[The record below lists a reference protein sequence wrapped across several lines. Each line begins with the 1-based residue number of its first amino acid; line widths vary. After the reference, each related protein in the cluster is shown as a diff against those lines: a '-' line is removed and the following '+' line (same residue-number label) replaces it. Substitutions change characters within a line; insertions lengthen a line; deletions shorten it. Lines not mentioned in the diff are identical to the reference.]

1 MTSRTPEPA
10 TDTAPS
16 DTRAADTGPTAAG
29 GGTPDPGSDLR
40 TAARV
45 RAAAAALDAADPLA
59 ACRDLFV
66 PADHPGAGVPVTAYL
81 DGNSLGRPLRATET
95 RLHDLVRG
103 AWGTGLIRSWDEQWM
118 ALPYRLGDRLGAV
131 CLGAAPGQ
139 TVIGDSTTVM
149 LYKLLHAAL
158 THQRTVSGGRRVELV
173 LDRENFPTDRYVAAT
188 LADALG
194 AELVWI
200 DPDPAAGVTVEQVR
214 DAVGERTAVVLVSQ
228 VAYKSAWLAD
238 LPAITE
244 AAHDAGALVL
254 WDLCHS
260 AGAVRV
266 DLDEHDVDLAV
277 GCSYKFLNGGP
288 GAPAFGYVAA
298 RLQADLASPIT
309 GWMGHAEPFTMG
321 PDYAAGLG
329 MRRFVSGTPAVLG
342 MAGIEDTVDLIDE
355 VGLDAVR
362 AKGTALGEFV
372 LAVVDGLLARHG
384 VRVVSP
390 RDPAQRGAHVTI
402 AHPRCRELYRQ
413 LWGEGIVPDFREP
426 DGIRLGLAPLST
438 SYAEVAVALTRI
450 DDLLG

>member
-1 MTSRTPEPA
+1 MTS
-10 TDTAPS
+10 
-16 DTRAADTGPTAAG
+16 AAA
-29 GGTPDPGSDLR
+29 
-40 TAARV
+40 V
-45 RAAAAALDAADPLA
+45 RDAAAALDAADALA
-59 ACRDLFV
+59 ACRDLFA
-66 PADHPGAGVPVTAYL
+66 PADAPGAGVPVTAYL
-81 DGNSLGRPLRATET
+81 DGNSLGRPLRATEA

-131 CLGAAPGQ
+131 CLGAAAGQ
-139 TVIGDSTTVM
+139 TVVGDSTTVM

-158 THQRTVSGGRRVELV
+158 VHQRAASDGRRTELV
-173 LDRENFPTDRYVAAT
+173 LDSENFPTDRYVAAT
-188 LADALG
+188 LADALDV
-194 AELVWI
+194 ELVWI
-200 DPDPAAGVTVEQVR
+200 EPDPAAGVTVEQVR
-214 DAVGERTAVVLVSQ
+214 DAVGERTAVVLLSH

-238 LPAITE
+238 LPAIT
-244 AAHDAGALVL
+244 AAVHDAGALVL

-260 AGAVRV
+260 AGVV
-266 DLDEHDVDLAV
+266 EEGLDEHDVDLAV

-321 PDYAAGLG
+321 PDYAAGNG

-342 MAGIEDTVDLIDE
+342 MVGIEDTVDLIDE
-355 VGLDAVR
+355 VGLTAVR
-362 AKGTALGEFV
+362 DKAVDLGAFV
-372 LAVVDGLLARHG
+372 IAVVDGLLSRHG

-438 SYAEVAVALTRI
+438 SFAEVAAALLRI
-450 DDLLG
+450 DELLG

>member
-10 TDTAPS
+10 IERAPS
-16 DTRAADTGPTAAG
+16 GTHPAGADLTTADG
-29 GGTPDPGSDLR
+29 
-40 TAARV
+40 V
-45 RAAAAALDAADPLA
+45 RDAAAALDAADALA
-59 ACRDLFV
+59 GCRDLFV
-66 PADHPGAGVPVTAYL
+66 PADAPAAGVPVTAYL
-81 DGNSLGRPLRATET
+81 DGNSLGRPLRATEA

-103 AWGTGLIRSWDEQWM
+103 AWGTGLIRSWDDQWM

-131 CLGAAPGQ
+131 CLGAAAGQ

-158 THQRTVSGGRRVELV
+158 TRQRTASDGRRVELV

-214 DAVGERTAVVLVSQ
+214 AAVGDRTAVVLLSH

-238 LPAITE
+238 LPAIT
-244 AAHDAGALVL
+244 AAVHDAGALVL

-260 AGAVRV
+260 AGVV
-266 DLDEHDVDLAV
+266 EEDLDEHDVDLAV

-298 RLQADLASPIT
+298 RLQRELTSPIT

-321 PDYAAGLG
+321 PDYAAGHG

-342 MAGIEDTVDLIDE
+342 MAGIEDAVDLIDD
-355 VGLDAVR
+355 VGLAAVR
-362 AKGTALGEFV
+362 AKARSLGEFV
-372 LAVVDGLLARHG
+372 VAAVDGLLSRHG

-390 RDPAQRGAHVTI
+390 RDPALRGAHVTI
-402 AHPRCRELYRQ
+402 GHPRSRDLYRQ

-450 DDLLG
+450 DELLG